1 MVTVVVIL
9 NVLLAALGFF
19 LAWKL
24 WQLRQA
30 FSRAADAL
38 MIAERSTHQV
48 LSGAPEAILNG
59 EIGTR
64 QLKQNYLEL
73 QPKIRRAKQALAL
86 LSLSQKVLFGR
97 RRGFST
103 RLKKSRTNRKSL

>member
-1 MVTVVVIL
+1 MVTLVVII
-9 NVLLAALGFF
+9 NVLLASLGFF
-19 LAWKL
+19 LAWKI

-38 MIAERSTHQV
+38 IAAERSSHRV
-48 LSGAPEAILNG
+48 LSGAPQAILKG

-64 QLKQNYLEL
+64 QLQQNYRDL

-86 LSLSQKVLFGR
+86 LSLSQRLFFGR
-97 RRGFST
+97 RSWGIT
-103 RLKKSRTNRKSL
+103 RLKKTRTNRKSP